1 MGPELA
7 YAFSAGMIA
16 TINPCGFA
24 LLPAYLAYFLGL
36 EDADPTD
43 GPARAPVLRALK
55 VSAAVTAGFLV
66 VFAIMGFAW
75 SSISGLVATRLPYFT
90 IVVGIFLIGLGIA
103 MLRGFEPTLRLPK
116 VEMGSDSRE
125 LTSMFLYGISYAV
138 ASLSCTIPIYVGIVA
153 TTLERTSFASGVA
166 TFVAY
171 GLGMGM
177 TLAILTIAVALAKQ
191 GVVTSFRRILPHV
204 NTISAVLLIVAGA
217 FVGYYGWVEIQEL
230 NAGSSSRIVGAARG
244 FQSDLQNWV
253 ERVGGGRLAL
263 GAAVI
268 IAASV
273 AITLVVRRTA
283 EPPDGRTDDGQ
294 TGDGQAGD
302 GPAGDAAE
310 SSAQGASRSSRH

>member
-43 GPARAPVLRALK
+43 GPARAPVMRALA
-55 VSAAVTAGFLV
+55 VSGAVTAGFLV

-75 SSISGLVATRLPYFT
+75 SSISGVVASRLPYFT
-90 IVVGIFLIGLGIA
+90 IVVGVFLVGLGIA
-103 MLRGFEPTLRLPK
+103 MLRGFEPTVRLPK
-116 VEMGSDSRE
+116 LEMGANGRE

-153 TTLERTSFASGVA
+153 TTLENTSFASGVA

-204 NTISAVLLIVAGA
+204 NTISAALLIVAGV
-217 FVGYYGWVEIQEL
+217 FVSYYGWVEIQEL
-230 NAGSSSRIVGAARG
+230 NAGSSSRVVAASRD

-263 GAAVI
+263 GAAVV
-268 IAASV
+268 IAAAV
-273 AITLVVRRTA
+273 AITLVVRRTGDDTPT
-283 EPPDGRTDDGQ
+283 EPSATPAAVDDTPTVPTD
-294 TGDGQAGD
+294 
-302 GPAGDAAE
+302 
-310 SSAQGASRSSRH
+310 QGASRSSRH

>member
-36 EDADPTD
+36 DETSSAD
-43 GPARAPVLRALK
+43 GPSRAPVLRALS
-55 VSAAVTAGFLV
+55 VSGAVTAGFLV

-75 SSISGLVATRLPYFT
+75 SSISGLVASRLPYFT
-90 IVVGIFLIGLGIA
+90 IVVGVLLVALGIA
-103 MLRGFEPTLRLPK
+103 MLRGFEPTVRLPK
-116 VEMGSDSRE
+116 LEMGADGRA
-125 LTSMFLYGISYAV
+125 LTSMFLYGVSYAV
-138 ASLSCTIPIYVGIVA
+138 ASLSCTIPIYIGIVA

-177 TLAILTIAVALAKQ
+177 TLAILTIGVALAKQ
-191 GVVTSFRRILPHV
+191 GVVTSFRRVLPHV
-204 NTISAVLLIVAGA
+204 NTISAVLLVVAGL

-230 NAGSSSRIVGAARG
+230 NAGSSSRVVTASRG

-253 ERVGGGRLAL
+253 ERIGGGRLAL

-268 IAASV
+268 IAAAV
-273 AITLVVRRTA
+273 AVTLVLRR
-283 EPPDGRTDDGQ
+283 DGGSDR
-294 TGDGQAGD
+294 
-302 GPAGDAAE
+302 AAD
-310 SSAQGASRSSRH
+310 AQGASRSTRH